1 MKGSKDLME
10 KKENQFKILSILLV
24 IATIS
29 IIGFVIVPKYF
40 QKTPEET
47 VEIIDFSSSIWIE
60 NILEDQVGF
69 FEKDFFLNSAFS
81 YNPRSNRMIVTYATQ
96 KSVSEVRDHYL
107 ALPGAEQAGRN
118 DETSLNITAQIEG
131 QDLRIYNYY
140 SPISRVV
147 ELELTLDSVSAEQII
162 LQLEDEFPAQELD
175 KIGEIQ
181 GFVAGDIFGGY
192 VRYRYDELDE
202 YTYPN
207 IPIFSRAYHHPG
219 VEEDFDSVITALNKE
234 YSNYKYDQTQD
245 TYYYKIN
252 NQIIS
257 INHFVTDLNEQV
269 VSLSIQ
275 IGEN

>member
-1 MKGSKDLME
+1 ME
-10 KKENQFKILSILLV
+10 KKENQFKILAILLV
-24 IATIS
+24 IAIIS
-29 IIGFVIVPKYF
+29 IIGLVIVPKYL

-47 VEIIDFSSSIWIE
+47 VEIIDFSSADWIE
-60 NILEDQVGF
+60 KIMEDQVGL

-81 YNPRSNRMIVTYATQ
+81 YNPRSNRMLVTYATQ

-107 ALPGAEQAGRN
+107 ALPGAEQTGRN
-118 DETSLNITAQIEG
+118 DETSLNITVQIEG

-140 SPISRVV
+140 SPITRVI
-147 ELELTLDSVSAEQII
+147 ELELTLDSVQATQTID
-162 LQLEDEFPAQELD
+162 QLGEAIPTSELNGISEIQD
-175 KIGEIQ
+175 FMIGE
-181 GFVAGDIFGGY
+181 VFGGY

-202 YTYPN
+202 YTYPFT
-207 IPIFSRAYHHPG
+207 PIFSRAYLYPG
-219 VEEDFDSVITALNKE
+219 SEEDFDTALTALNKT
-234 YSNYKYDQTQD
+234 YIDFKYDQTQN

-257 INHFVTDLNEQV
+257 INLFVTDLNEQV